1 MKVGDNSFESK
12 SSFLS
17 IEKDFSMITHKM
29 LKNEKLKKLLFYQ
42 TMDCLEKSNLTRE
55 ETMSL
60 VNKQIKIVPQKLY
73 DPEVYSYVLI
83 SFNNFVTNSTNPEFR
98 DNTITFDI
106 VCHYDNW
113 NLGNFQLR
121 PYKIAGEIDAL
132 FNEKYLT
139 GIGRLVFLSG
149 DITAIDDDFGA
160 LSLTYL
166 AIHGED
172 DKIE

>member
-1 MKVGDNSFESK
+1 MKVGDNSFYSK

-17 IEKDFSMITHKM
+17 IEKDFALITHKM

-42 TMDCLEKSNLTRE
+42 TADCLDKPNLTKQ
-55 ETMSL
+55 ETLSL
-60 VNKQIKIVPQKLY
+60 INKQIKIVPNKLF
-73 DPEVYSYVLI
+73 DAENYSFILI
-83 SFNNFVTNSTNPEFR
+83 TFNNFVTNGTNPEFR

-132 FNEKYLT
+132 FNDTYLT
-139 GIGRLVFLSG
+139 GIGKLVFISG
-149 DITAIDDDFGA
+149 DNNPVDDEFGS